1 MKRLLGDLTHWI
13 LEKRIHH
20 RAASACRGLM
30 QAWIRV
36 DEHER
41 LDLLE
46 ARVTAIEKTSKEAKY
61 Q

>member
-1 MKRLLGDLTHWI
+1 
-13 LEKRIHH
+13 
-20 RAASACRGLM
+20 M